1 MAVKK
6 ELNNHPEKVIKA
18 AMAAK
23 DLSYTKLAK
32 KLGRSTTT
40 IRRTIKKESTIRSKR
55 LEDEILEVLEP
66 ELSVIHEAF
75 YSNNILKGQVL
86 SPDVKAHMACNN

>member
-1 MAVKK
+1 MTEKK
-6 ELNNHPEKVIKA
+6 QLNNHSEGVIRA

-23 DLSYTKLAK
+23 GLSYTKIAK

-40 IRRTIKKESTIRSKR
+40 IRRTIRKESTIRSKR

-86 SPDVKAHMACNN
+86 NPDVKAHMACNN